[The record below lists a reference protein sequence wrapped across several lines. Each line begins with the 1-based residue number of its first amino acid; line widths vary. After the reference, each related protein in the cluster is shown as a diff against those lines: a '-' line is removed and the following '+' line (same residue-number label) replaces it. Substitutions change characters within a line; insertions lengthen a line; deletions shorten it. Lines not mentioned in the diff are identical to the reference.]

1 MNPNTRK
8 GTARNSAVLLAAWLA
23 VVIASANSE
32 LEASTVVIPIA
43 YQAE

>member
-23 VVIASANSE
+23 VVIASVNPDIES
-32 LEASTVVIPIA
+32 STAVIPIA